1 MKLIN
6 RKNFFS
12 VYCQVFTV
20 VALFGTIL
28 DIRYYGKIN
37 YTQFNILSIAVG
49 GLIGVLILSQSYRLE
64 HLSPLK
70 VILIEYCAAVVCMLA
85 VTWCTGFW
93 EPVHPH
99 GYRDMVVTFSIPYLV
114 GSLLYMYRLK
124 QEVKKQNQDIQLIR
138 RLSGRKEGWQS
149 SRCEKGQEK

>member
-20 VALFGTIL
+20 LGLFSTIV
-28 DIRYYGKIN
+28 DIRYYREIN
-37 YTQFNILSIAVG
+37 FTQFNILAIAAEG
-49 GLIGVLILSQSYRLE
+49 FIGVLILSQSYRLE

-70 VILIEYCAAVVCMLA
+70 AILLEYCVAVVCVLTM
-85 VTWCTGFW
+85 TWFTSLW

-99 GYRDMVVTFSIPYLV
+99 GYYDMLVTFSVPYLV
-114 GSLLYMYRLK
+114 GSIFYMYRLK
-124 QEVKKQNQDIQLIR
+124 REVEKQNQDIQLIR
-138 RLSGRKEGWQS
+138 RLSGKNAEREERLG
-149 SRCEKGQEK
+149 